1 MLVGESN
8 LQGRGTMYNDYFGFR
23 ESPFNLTPNPD
34 FFYANPVYLEAYASL
49 RYATESKKGFI
60 AVTGE
65 VGTGKTTLLRKLMRD
80 LRQTTRSAF
89 VFNTSLTFEELLQ
102 VILHDLGLPAQAKD
116 KLAMLREL
124 NDYLIEQLQKHYVV
138 CLLIDEAQNL
148 SYESLEGLRLL
159 SNFETNREKLLQI
172 VLMGQPELN
181 AKLDRPNLRQLKQR
195 IAVHCEITPLEA
207 QEVGS
212 YIGFRLRTAGYG
224 GKDLFDGEAVREI
237 AVYSKGIP
245 RLINVLCDNALLMAF
260 AASRRTVSV
269 DLIKEV
275 ARDLRLRPEPERN
288 RVKAASTR
296 LPSNIR
302 REVFISEAVDWRV
315 QRRARRWGRV
325 VAGFCLIL
333 LVSLVIAYISG
344 PKTFFAIPGQP
355 FALFAPEM
363 AEERLLVSR
372 QETVP
377 QEIQAEVGNAA
388 PKKIE
393 AELKWNND
401 RTIVRYGSTIYEIAI
416 ATYGVNAVLGMDL
429 IKEFNPRITNLNS
442 VAAGQEILLPGLTE
456 ESLVRPQD
464 DGSYRLIVGSFLSR
478 READEFA
485 LRIEKLGYHATIT
498 ATRVAN
504 DLLLHRLEIA
514 DLESLEHARQTLET
528 ALKREWLTR

>member
-1 MLVGESN
+1 
-8 LQGRGTMYNDYFGFR
+8 
-23 ESPFNLTPNPD
+23 
-34 FFYANPVYLEAYASL
+34 
-49 RYATESKKGFI
+49 
-60 AVTGE
+60 
-65 VGTGKTTLLRKLMRD
+65 
-80 LRQTTRSAF
+80 
-89 VFNTSLTFEELLQ
+89 
-102 VILHDLGLPAQAKD
+102 
-116 KLAMLREL
+116 
-124 NDYLIEQLQKHYVV
+124 
-138 CLLIDEAQNL
+138 
-148 SYESLEGLRLL
+148 
-159 SNFETNREKLLQI
+159 
-172 VLMGQPELN
+172 
-181 AKLDRPNLRQLKQR
+181 
-195 IAVHCEITPLEA
+195 
-207 QEVGS
+207 
-212 YIGFRLRTAGYG
+212 
-224 GKDLFDGEAVREI
+224 
-237 AVYSKGIP
+237 
-245 RLINVLCDNALLMAF
+245 
-260 AASRRTVSV
+260 
-269 DLIKEV
+269 
-275 ARDLRLRPEPERN
+275 
-288 RVKAASTR
+288 
-296 LPSNIR
+296 
-302 REVFISEAVDWRV
+302 
-315 QRRARRWGRV
+315 
-325 VAGFCLIL
+325 
-333 LVSLVIAYISG
+333 
-344 PKTFFAIPGQP
+344 
-355 FALFAPEM
+355 
-363 AEERLLVSR
+363 VSR